1 MESTSNVVKLPN
13 ISGILLEKVCEYL
26 YFNLK
31 YKNKTGVPQFE
42 IPPELALEM
51 LVVADFLDSKYNLSL
66 LLFAMF
72 TNFHL
77 TSLIKFI
84 MIISYLY
91 TGYLFLLLLPPLFL
105 TPPFALLL

>member
-1 MESTSNVVKLPN
+1 VKLPN

-51 LVVADFLDSKYNLSL
+51 LVVADFLDSKYNL
-66 LLFAMF
+66 
-72 TNFHL
+72 
-77 TSLIKFI
+77 
-84 MIISYLY
+84 
-91 TGYLFLLLLPPLFL
+91 
-105 TPPFALLL
+105 